1 MTWNHAYLLAFA
13 VPLCEEEDGYATL
26 ESPEGQ
32 ARILTALKERVA
44 QLDQDRDEL
53 VEALDVNDSYD
64 EKEWT

>member
-1 MTWNHAYLLAFA
+1 MTWKHAYLLAFA
-13 VPLCEEEDGYATL
+13 VPLCAEEDGYATL

-44 QLDQDRDEL
+44 QLDQDRSEL

-64 EKEWT
+64 EEEWT

>member
-1 MTWNHAYLLAFA
+1 MTWNLAYLLAFA

-26 ESPEGQ
+26 ESLGGQ
-32 ARILTALKERVA
+32 TRILSALKKRVHD
-44 QLDQDRDEL
+44 LEQDRDEL